1 MLFAEQ
7 RRQRGHATAP
17 AANLIIPKPADC
29 AALCTAQSSSIVI
42 SQASQPGST
51 LRSSIQSPGTTHYV
65 GTLTKALS
73 FAASRSIHGQSLS
86 LYTLRKAT
94 GLDIMDTQERG
105 RSPSAG
111 HQNHIRHS
119 PSPSPHAPYN
129 TTSTGLGLEQ
139 SLSNDPYSS
148 NSFNQLT
155 SSGQSFDVSSQYLT
169 TSQPQQFPSQ
179 PTITE
184 HTFLQAQG
192 IQQRSASPQFGP
204 QGNNLFSQDLIDI
217 SDSGGNNGDFDQY
230 FAGNDTNQE
239 QSIDPSFLG
248 GGTLDPHLLDSRP
261 QDQSVDPSNLMN
273 QMATTQA
280 HSPTPPHLLQPTMN
294 HQNSSPRAS
303 PSLNQGAF
311 PTPGHSRHVSL
322 DPSAAYTQGQ
332 GAEWGGMGFHNHR
345 KAPSDTYSDVSSSA
359 QPSPYLGNNDS
370 FDHNDNPSPLLSA
383 QQDPAIFQDV
393 MQFGQFTLS
402 DNQSHVSP
410 GHSPHISP
418 RLMPQQQSLP
428 PFTSSNNF
436 GLSPGMNSPYGG
448 QQGMEI
454 FQGPA
459 LLVHNDGGKSY

>member
-1 MLFAEQ
+1 
-7 RRQRGHATAP
+7 
-17 AANLIIPKPADC
+17 
-29 AALCTAQSSSIVI
+29 
-42 SQASQPGST
+42 
-51 LRSSIQSPGTTHYV
+51 
-65 GTLTKALS
+65 
-73 FAASRSIHGQSLS
+73 
-86 LYTLRKAT
+86 
-94 GLDIMDTQERG
+94 MDTQERG

-119 PSPSPHAPYN
+119 PSPSPHAPYS
-129 TTSTGLGLEQ
+129 TTITGLGLEQ
-139 SLSNDPYSS
+139 SLSNDPYST
-148 NSFNQLT
+148 NSFNNQLT

-217 SDSGGNNGDFDQY
+217 GDSGGNNGDFDQY

-410 GHSPHISP
+410 GHSPHMSP

-428 PFTSSNNF
+428 PFTPSNNF
-436 GLSPGMNSPYGG
+436 GLNPGMNSQYGG
-448 QQGMEI
+448 QQGMEM
-454 FQGPA
+454 FQGPQHEPFPTINQASGVDFGQADQMSPPEINIDFAPPSRQASFEPAKSETQTDA
-459 LLVHNDGGKSY
+459 LSPPDRCEYSQAYLYRLRLILY